1 MWTVLRVL
9 ESVNSSENASGSYLL
24 KVSLFKI
31 RFRKESERL
40 FKKKERFYIAVHWN
54 RKMNYSCRV
63 ILALLSY
70 FRGKALRLSFQYK
83 MDFGS
88 NTPFLIP
95 VRIVT
100 TAPLTIFHDC
110 H

>member
-1 MWTVLRVL
+1 M
-9 ESVNSSENASGSYLL
+9 
-24 KVSLFKI
+24 
-31 RFRKESERL
+31 
-40 FKKKERFYIAVHWN
+40 HWN
-54 RKMNYSCRV
+54 RKMNYSYRV
-63 ILALLSY
+63 LLALLYY